1 MASEPPAAGKP
12 APETPRRIVPCVGG
26 IVLDDQG
33 RLLLVQR
40 GTEPAKG
47 RWSVPGGRVEPGES
61 DEVAV
66 AREVLEETGLRV
78 TVQRFVGQV
87 ERDGPGGSL
96 YVISDYLCT
105 VDARDIADGANP
117 VAGDDAADV
126 RWCTSEQ
133 VRQLPLSGGLLKA
146 LTSWGITI

>member
-1 MASEPPAAGKP
+1 M
-12 APETPRRIVPCVGG
+12 TRRIVLCVGG
-26 IVLDDQG
+26 IVLDDRG

-47 RWSVPGGRVEPGES
+47 RWSVPGGRVEAGES

-78 TVQRFVGQV
+78 TVERFVGQV
-87 ERDGPGGSL
+87 ERDGPEDSL
-96 YVISDYLCT
+96 YVISDYLCQ
-105 VDARDIADGANP
+105 VEPGDAAGGATP
-117 VAGDDAADV
+117 RAGDDAADV
-126 RWCTSEQ
+126 RWCTSEE

-146 LTSWGITI
+146 LHSWGIQI